1 MSLLLD
7 ALKRAAEEK
16 LEKQRQQ
23 ESGAAPAEETLSLDI
38 TDAPHGDNPESRDL
52 SLESGTDL
60 RMHRADV
67 LASELQAFMGGSPT
81 EQRVN
86 RAANETREIAQDRAS
101 QPAATSAQAP
111 VSAPAATPAAAARL
125 FRNKRSGI
133 RSPRVLL
140 IGGGA
145 AGLLLI
151 GVFYTLYLGSLNES
165 NVRVDR
171 LLASAAEPPPDTAAA
186 ARGIER
192 GLLAEQEAIG
202 AVPGEA
208 PGDTNAG
215 GSQAEPT
222 NLFGGRTDDA
232 AIAATQAR
240 TENGMTADTS
250 RTASRTE
257 GAMDTP
263 STRGVQAENSPAADI
278 PAGAEP
284 RLRVRKSHQEPL
296 HDLLL
301 RAYDAYQSG
310 DIATAEAAY
319 RRALAR
325 APASRDALLGFAATA
340 VRKGDYAAALES
352 YTTLLS
358 LDPNDDLALAGMAG
372 LQQHAQGAPAD
383 ESQIRRLLLRRPD
396 SAQLHFALGNF
407 YSAAA
412 DWPKAQSAYFDA
424 HRYDSQN
431 PDYAYNLAVSLEHL
445 GQPATALRYYQ
456 LALTLSERR
465 EPNFDPA
472 QAAARVSVLQAQSA
486 EPTADA
492 R

>member
-23 ESGAAPAEETLSLDI
+23 EGDAAPAEETLSLDI
-38 TDAPHGDNPESRDL
+38 TDAPQGDNPGSRDL
-52 SLESGTDL
+52 SLESNTDL

-86 RAANETREIAQDRAS
+86 RAANETRGIAQDRAS
-101 QPAATSAQAP
+101 QPA
-111 VSAPAATPAAAARL
+111 SAPAETPASVPASTPAAAARL

-133 RSPRVLL
+133 RSPRLLL

-145 AGLLLI
+145 VALLLI
-151 GVFYTLYLGSLNES
+151 GVFYALYLGSLNES

-171 LLASAAEPPPDTAAA
+171 LLASVTEPPPDAPAD
-186 ARGIER
+186 ARGIEK

-202 AVPGEA
+202 GVPGEA
-208 PGDTNAG
+208 PADAT
-215 GSQAEPT
+215 GSQAAT
-222 NLFGGRTDDA
+222 NLFGGQTDDA
-232 AIAATQAR
+232 ATAASQDR

-250 RTASRTE
+250 RTAGRTE
-257 GAMDTP
+257 PGSA
-263 STRGVQAENSPAADI
+263 AADT
-278 PAGAEP
+278 ARSTMP

-310 DIATAEAAY
+310 DMAAAEAAY

-340 VRKGDYAAALES
+340 IRKGDYAAALES
-352 YTTLLS
+352 YATLLS

-383 ESQIRRLLLRRPD
+383 ESQIKRLLLKRPD

-407 YSAAA
+407 HSAAA

-445 GQPATALRYYQ
+445 RQPAMALRYYQ

-472 QAAARVSVLQAQSA
+472 QAAARVSVLQVQSA

>member
-7 ALKRAAEEK
+7 ALKRAAQEK
-16 LEKQRQQ
+16 LEKQREQ
-23 ESGAAPAEETLSLDI
+23 ESGAAPTEETLSLDI
-38 TDAPHGDNPESRDL
+38 TDAPQGGDVSGPQDL
-52 SLESGTDL
+52 NLDTGTDL
-60 RMHRADV
+60 RLHRADV

-81 EQRVN
+81 EQRAN
-86 RAANETREIAQDRAS
+86 RAANETRETAQARTSPPPPAS
-101 QPAATSAQAP
+101 VEAP

-125 FRNKRSGI
+125 FRNKRSGM
-133 RSPRVLL
+133 RSPRALL
-140 IGGGA
+140 IGGGFA
-145 AGLLLI
+145 ALLLI
-151 GVFYTLYLGSLNES
+151 GIFYALYLTSLNES

-171 LLASAAEPPPDTAAA
+171 LLASAAAPPQEAPVETHGVK
-186 ARGIER
+186 RE
-192 GLLAEQEAIG
+192 LLAEREAI
-202 AVPGEA
+202 
-208 PGDTNAG
+208 NASSG
-215 GSQAEPT
+215 VAADSQAAAT
-222 NLFGGRTDDA
+222 NLFGDDAPTQPTQTDDLA
-232 AIAATQAR
+232 GAGAMPAGDQAR
-240 TENGMTADTS
+240 TDS
-250 RTASRTE
+250 
-257 GAMDTP
+257 GANA
-263 STRGVQAENSPAADI
+263 V
-278 PAGAEP
+278 P

-310 DIATAEAAY
+310 DIAAAETAY

-340 VRKGDYAAALES
+340 ARKGDYAAAMES
-352 YTTLLS
+352 YATLLT
-358 LDPNDDLALAGMAG
+358 LDPNDDLALAGIAG

-383 ESQIRRLLLRRPD
+383 ESQIRRLLLKRPD
-396 SAQLHFALGNF
+396 SAQLHFTLGNF

-445 GQPATALRYYQ
+445 RQPATALRYYQ
-456 LALTLSERR
+456 LALALSERR

-472 QAAARVSVLQAQSA
+472 QATARVSVLQAQSA